1 MAIHEDNKL
10 VQQEE
15 SDDLTLGVL
24 EAVDTKKSITQRSI
38 ARDLGMALG
47 LVNSYLKRCVKKG
60 FVKIQQAPKNR
71 YLYYLTPK
79 GFSEKTKLTAEF
91 LTSSFT
97 FFRKSRDQI
106 EEILDNCSKK
116 NWKRI
121 LLFGNSELA
130 EITSLYSKNYGIQ
143 IIQIYD
149 PSGLKDSQ
157 QEHFPPPMNELDAV
171 VLTDLTSPQKSYEQL
186 VTIYKSKP
194 ILVPKLLKVKGVK
207 SERR

>member
-10 VQQEE
+10 TKQEE
-15 SDDLTLGVL
+15 SGDLTLGVL
-24 EAVDTKKSITQRSI
+24 EAIDSKKSITQRSI
-38 ARDLGMALG
+38 SKDLDMALG

-60 FVKIQQAPKNR
+60 FIKIQQAPKNR

-79 GFSEKTKLTAEF
+79 GFSEKAKLTAEF

-106 EEILDNCSKK
+106 EEILDHCNKK

-130 EITSLYSKNYGIQ
+130 EITSLYSKNYEVQ
-143 IIQIYD
+143 IIQVYNT
-149 PSGLKDSQ
+149 SNLKDSKQ
-157 QEHFPPPMNELDAV
+157 DDFPPVSDLDAII
-171 VLTDLTSPQKSYEQL
+171 LTDLTLPQKSYEQL
-186 VTIYKSKP
+186 VTVYKSKP
-194 ILVPKLLKVKGVK
+194 ILVPKLLKVKGV
-207 SERR
+207 

>member
-10 VQQEE
+10 TKQEE
-15 SDDLTLGVL
+15 SGDLTLGVL
-24 EAVDTKKSITQRSI
+24 EAIDSKKSITQRSI
-38 ARDLGMALG
+38 SKDLDMALG

-60 FVKIQQAPKNR
+60 FIKIQQAPKNR
-71 YLYYLTPK
+71 YLYYLTPR

-106 EEILDNCSKK
+106 EEILDHCNKK

-130 EITSLYSKNYGIQ
+130 EITSLYSKNYEVQ
-143 IIQIYD
+143 IMQVYNT
-149 PSGLKDSQ
+149 SNLRDSKQ
-157 QEHFPPPMNELDAV
+157 DDFPPVSDLDAII
-171 VLTDLTSPQKSYEQL
+171 LTDLTSPQKSYEQL
-186 VTIYKSKP
+186 VTVYKSKP
-194 ILVPKLLKVKGVK
+194 ILVPKLLKVKGAK
-207 SERR
+207 SGR

>member
-10 VQQEE
+10 TKQEE
-15 SDDLTLGVL
+15 SGDLTLGVL
-24 EAVDTKKSITQRSI
+24 EAIDSKKSITQRSI
-38 ARDLGMALG
+38 SKDLDMALG

-60 FVKIQQAPKNR
+60 FIKIQQAPKNR

-79 GFSEKTKLTAEF
+79 GFSEKAKLTAEF

-106 EEILDNCSKK
+106 EEILDHCNKK
-116 NWKRI
+116 NWKRS

-130 EITSLYSKNYGIQ
+130 EITSLYSKNYEIQ
-143 IIQIYD
+143 IIQVYD
-149 PSGLKDSQ
+149 TSNLRDSQ
-157 QEHFPPPMNELDAV
+157 QDNFPPASDLDAII
-171 VLTDLTSPQKSYEQL
+171 LTDLTSSQESYEQL
-186 VTIYKSKP
+186 ITIYKSKP

>member
-10 VQQEE
+10 TKQEE
-15 SDDLTLGVL
+15 SGDLTLGVL
-24 EAVDTKKSITQRSI
+24 EAIDSKKSITQRSI
-38 ARDLGMALG
+38 SKDLDMALG

-60 FVKIQQAPKNR
+60 FIKIQQAPKNR

-79 GFSEKTKLTAEF
+79 GFSEKAKLTAEF

-106 EEILDNCSKK
+106 EEILDHCNKK

-130 EITSLYSKNYGIQ
+130 EITSLYSKNYEVQ
-143 IIQIYD
+143 IIQVHNT
-149 PSGLKDSQ
+149 SNLRDSKQ
-157 QEHFPPPMNELDAV
+157 DGFPPVSDLDAII
-171 VLTDLTSPQKSYEQL
+171 LTDLTSPQKSYEQL
-186 VTIYKSKP
+186 VTVYKSKP
-194 ILVPKLLKVKGVK
+194 ILVPKLLKVKGV
-207 SERR
+207 

>member
-10 VQQEE
+10 TKQEE
-15 SDDLTLGVL
+15 SGDLTLGVL
-24 EAVDTKKSITQRSI
+24 EAIDSKKSITQRSI
-38 ARDLGMALG
+38 SKDLDMALG

-60 FVKIQQAPKNR
+60 FIKIQQAPKNR

-79 GFSEKTKLTAEF
+79 GFSEKAKLTAEF

-106 EEILDNCSKK
+106 EEILENCNKK

-130 EITSLYSKNYGIQ
+130 EITSLYSKNYEVQ
-143 IIQIYD
+143 IIQVYNT
-149 PSGLKDSQ
+149 SNLRDSKQ
-157 QEHFPPPMNELDAV
+157 DDFPPVSDLDAII
-171 VLTDLTSPQKSYEQL
+171 LTDLTSPQKSYEQL
-186 VTIYKSKP
+186 VTVYKSKP

-207 SERR
+207 SGRR

>member
-10 VQQEE
+10 TKQEE
-15 SDDLTLGVL
+15 SGDLTLGVL
-24 EAVDTKKSITQRSI
+24 EAIDSKKSITQRSI
-38 ARDLGMALG
+38 SKDLDMALG

-60 FVKIQQAPKNR
+60 FIKIQQAPKNR

-79 GFSEKTKLTAEF
+79 GFSEKAKLTAEF

-106 EEILDNCSKK
+106 EEILDHCNKK

-130 EITSLYSKNYGIQ
+130 EITSLYSKNHEVQ
-143 IIQIYD
+143 IIQVYNT
-149 PSGLKDSQ
+149 SNLRDSKQ
-157 QEHFPPPMNELDAV
+157 DDFPPVSDLDAII
-171 VLTDLTSPQKSYEQL
+171 LTDLTSPQKSYEQL
-186 VTIYKSKP
+186 VTVYKSKP
-194 ILVPKLLKVKGVK
+194 ILVPKLLKVKGV
-207 SERR
+207 

>member
-10 VQQEE
+10 TKQEE
-15 SDDLTLGVL
+15 SGDLTLGVL
-24 EAVDTKKSITQRSI
+24 EAIDSKKSITQRSI
-38 ARDLGMALG
+38 SKDLDMALG

-60 FVKIQQAPKNR
+60 FIKIQQAPKNR

-79 GFSEKTKLTAEF
+79 GFSEKAKLTAEF

-106 EEILDNCSKK
+106 EEILENCNKK
-116 NWKRI
+116 NWKKI

-130 EITSLYSKNYGIQ
+130 EITSLYSKNYEIQ
-143 IIQIYD
+143 IIQVYD
-149 PSGLKDSQ
+149 TSNLKDSQ
-157 QEHFPPPMNELDAV
+157 QDNFPPASDLDAII
-171 VLTDLTSPQKSYEQL
+171 LTDLTSSQESYEQL
-186 VTIYKSKP
+186 ITIYKSKP

-207 SERR
+207 SGR

>member
-10 VQQEE
+10 TKQEE
-15 SDDLTLGVL
+15 SGDLTLGVL
-24 EAVDTKKSITQRSI
+24 EAIDSKKSITQRSI
-38 ARDLGMALG
+38 SKDLDMALG

-60 FVKIQQAPKNR
+60 FIKIQQAPKNR

-79 GFSEKTKLTAEF
+79 GFSEKAKLTAEF

-106 EEILDNCSKK
+106 EEILDNCNKK

-130 EITSLYSKNYGIQ
+130 EITSLYSKNHEVQ
-143 IIQIYD
+143 IIQVYNT
-149 PSGLKDSQ
+149 SNLRDSKQ
-157 QEHFPPPMNELDAV
+157 DNFPPASDLDAII
-171 VLTDLTSPQKSYEQL
+171 LTDLTSPQKSYEQL
-186 VTIYKSKP
+186 VTVYKSKP

-207 SERR
+207 SGRR

>member
-1 MAIHEDNKL
+1 MTIHEDNKL
-10 VQQEE
+10 AKQEE
-15 SDDLTLGVL
+15 SSDLTLGVL
-24 EAVDTKKSITQRSI
+24 EAIDSKKSITQRSI
-38 ARDLGMALG
+38 SKDLDMALG

-60 FVKIQQAPKNR
+60 FIKIQQAPKNR
-71 YLYYLTPK
+71 YLYYLTPR

-106 EEILDNCSKK
+106 EEILDHCNKK

-130 EITSLYSKNYGIQ
+130 EITSLYSKNYEVQ
-143 IIQIYD
+143 IMQVYNT
-149 PSGLKDSQ
+149 SNLRDSKQ
-157 QEHFPPPMNELDAV
+157 DDFPPVSDLDAII
-171 VLTDLTSPQKSYEQL
+171 LTDLTSPQKSYQQL
-186 VTIYKSKP
+186 VTVYKSKP

-207 SERR
+207 SGRR

>member
-10 VQQEE
+10 TKQEE
-15 SDDLTLGVL
+15 SGDLTLGVL
-24 EAVDTKKSITQRSI
+24 EAIDSKKSITQRSI
-38 ARDLGMALG
+38 SKDLDMALG

-60 FVKIQQAPKNR
+60 FIKIQQAPKNR
-71 YLYYLTPK
+71 YLYYLTPR

-106 EEILDNCSKK
+106 EEILDNCNKK

-130 EITSLYSKNYGIQ
+130 EITSLYSKNHEVQ
-143 IIQIYD
+143 IIQVYNT
-149 PSGLKDSQ
+149 SNLRDSKQ
-157 QEHFPPPMNELDAV
+157 DNFPPASDLDAII
-171 VLTDLTSPQKSYEQL
+171 LTDLTSPQKSYEQL
-186 VTIYKSKP
+186 VTVYKSKP
-194 ILVPKLLKVKGVK
+194 ILVPKLLKVKGAK
-207 SERR
+207 SGRR

>member
-10 VQQEE
+10 TKQEE
-15 SDDLTLGVL
+15 SGDLTLGVL
-24 EAVDTKKSITQRSI
+24 EAIDSKKSITQRSI
-38 ARDLGMALG
+38 SKDLDMALG

-60 FVKIQQAPKNR
+60 FIKIQQAPKNR

-79 GFSEKTKLTAEF
+79 GFSEKAKLTAEF

-106 EEILDNCSKK
+106 EEILDHCNKK

-130 EITSLYSKNYGIQ
+130 EITSLYSKNYEVQ
-143 IIQIYD
+143 IIQVYNT
-149 PSGLKDSQ
+149 SNLRDSKQ
-157 QEHFPPPMNELDAV
+157 DDFPPVSDLDAII
-171 VLTDLTSPQKSYEQL
+171 LTDLTSPQKSYEQL
-186 VTIYKSKP
+186 VIVYKSKP
-194 ILVPKLLKVKGVK
+194 ILVPKLLKVKGV
-207 SERR
+207 

>member
-1 MAIHEDNKL
+1 MTIHEDNKL
-10 VQQEE
+10 AKQEE
-15 SDDLTLGVL
+15 SSDLTLGVL
-24 EAVDTKKSITQRSI
+24 EAIDSKKSITQRSI
-38 ARDLGMALG
+38 SKDLDMALG

-60 FVKIQQAPKNR
+60 FIKIQQAPKNR

-79 GFSEKTKLTAEF
+79 GFSEKAKLTAEF

-106 EEILDNCSKK
+106 EEILDHCNKK

-130 EITSLYSKNYGIQ
+130 EITSLYSKNYEVQ
-143 IIQIYD
+143 IMQVYNT
-149 PSGLKDSQ
+149 SNLRDSKQ
-157 QEHFPPPMNELDAV
+157 DDFPPVSDLDAII
-171 VLTDLTSPQKSYEQL
+171 LTDLTSPQKSYEQL
-186 VTIYKSKP
+186 VTVYKSKP

-207 SERR
+207 SGRR

>member
-10 VQQEE
+10 TKQEE
-15 SDDLTLGVL
+15 SGDLTLGVL
-24 EAVDTKKSITQRSI
+24 EAIDSKKSITQRSI
-38 ARDLGMALG
+38 SKDLDMALG

-60 FVKIQQAPKNR
+60 FIKIQQAPKNR

-79 GFSEKTKLTAEF
+79 GFSEKAKLTAEF

-106 EEILDNCSKK
+106 EEILDNCNKK

-130 EITSLYSKNYGIQ
+130 EITSLYSKNYEVQ
-143 IIQIYD
+143 IMQVYNT
-149 PSGLKDSQ
+149 SNLRDSKQ
-157 QEHFPPPMNELDAV
+157 DNFPPASDLDAII
-171 VLTDLTSPQKSYEQL
+171 LTDLTSPQKSYEQL
-186 VTIYKSKP
+186 VTVYKSKP

-207 SERR
+207 SGRR

>member
-10 VQQEE
+10 TKQEE
-15 SDDLTLGVL
+15 SGDLTLGVL
-24 EAVDTKKSITQRSI
+24 EAIDSKKSITQRSI
-38 ARDLGMALG
+38 SKDLDMALG

-60 FVKIQQAPKNR
+60 FIKIQQAPKNR

-79 GFSEKTKLTAEF
+79 GFSEKAKLTAEF

-106 EEILDNCSKK
+106 EEILDHCNKK

-130 EITSLYSKNYGIQ
+130 EITSLYSKNYEVQ
-143 IIQIYD
+143 IIQVYNT
-149 PSGLKDSQ
+149 SNLRDSKQ
-157 QEHFPPPMNELDAV
+157 DDFPPVSDLDAII
-171 VLTDLTSPQKSYEQL
+171 LTDLTSSQESYEQL
-186 VTIYKSKP
+186 ITIYKSKP

-207 SERR
+207 SGR

>member
-10 VQQEE
+10 TKQEE
-15 SDDLTLGVL
+15 SGDLTLGVL
-24 EAVDTKKSITQRSI
+24 EAIDSKKSITQRSI
-38 ARDLGMALG
+38 SKDLDMALG

-60 FVKIQQAPKNR
+60 FIKIQQAPKNR

-79 GFSEKTKLTAEF
+79 GFSEKAKLTAVF

-106 EEILDNCSKK
+106 EEILDHCNKK

-130 EITSLYSKNYGIQ
+130 EITSLYSKNYEVQ
-143 IIQIYD
+143 IIQVYNT
-149 PSGLKDSQ
+149 SNLRDSKQ
-157 QEHFPPPMNELDAV
+157 DDFPPVSDLDAII
-171 VLTDLTSPQKSYEQL
+171 LTDLTSPQKSYEQL
-186 VTIYKSKP
+186 VTVYKSKP
-194 ILVPKLLKVKGVK
+194 ILVPKLLKVKGV
-207 SERR
+207 

>member
-10 VQQEE
+10 TKQEE
-15 SDDLTLGVL
+15 SGDLTLGVI
-24 EAVDTKKSITQRSI
+24 EAIDSKKSIKQRSI
-38 ARDLGMALG
+38 SKDLDMALG

-60 FVKIQQAPKNR
+60 FIKIQQAPKNR

-79 GFSEKTKLTAEF
+79 GFSEKAKLTAEF

-106 EEILDNCSKK
+106 EEILDHCNKK

-130 EITSLYSKNYGIQ
+130 EITSLYSKNYEVQ
-143 IIQIYD
+143 IIQVYNT
-149 PSGLKDSQ
+149 SNLRDSKQ
-157 QEHFPPPMNELDAV
+157 DDFPPVSDLDAII
-171 VLTDLTSPQKSYEQL
+171 LTDLTSPQKS
-186 VTIYKSKP
+186 
-194 ILVPKLLKVKGVK
+194 
-207 SERR
+207 

>member
-10 VQQEE
+10 TKQEE
-15 SDDLTLGVL
+15 SGDLTLGVL
-24 EAVDTKKSITQRSI
+24 EAIDSKKSITQRSI
-38 ARDLGMALG
+38 SKDLDMALG

-60 FVKIQQAPKNR
+60 FIKIQQAPKNR

-79 GFSEKTKLTAEF
+79 GFSEKAKLTAEF

-106 EEILDNCSKK
+106 EEILDHCNKK

-130 EITSLYSKNYGIQ
+130 EITSLYSKNYEIQ
-143 IIQIYD
+143 IIQVYD
-149 PSGLKDSQ
+149 TSNLRDSQ
-157 QEHFPPPMNELDAV
+157 QDNFPPASDLDAII
-171 VLTDLTSPQKSYEQL
+171 LTDLTSPQKSYEQL
-186 VTIYKSKP
+186 VTVYKSKP

-207 SERR
+207 SGRR

>member
-1 MAIHEDNKL
+1 MTIHEDDKL
-10 VQQEE
+10 TKQEE
-15 SDDLTLGVL
+15 SGDLTLGVL
-24 EAVDTKKSITQRSI
+24 EAIDSKKSITQRSI
-38 ARDLGMALG
+38 SKDLDMALG

-60 FVKIQQAPKNR
+60 FIKIQQAPKNR

-79 GFSEKTKLTAEF
+79 GFSEKAKLPAEF

-106 EEILDNCSKK
+106 EEILDHCNKK

-130 EITSLYSKNYGIQ
+130 EITSLYSKNYEVQ
-143 IIQIYD
+143 IIQVYNT
-149 PSGLKDSQ
+149 SNLRDSKQ
-157 QEHFPPPMNELDAV
+157 DDFPPVSDLDAII
-171 VLTDLTSPQKSYEQL
+171 LTDLTSPQKSYEQL
-186 VTIYKSKP
+186 VTVYKSKP

-207 SERR
+207 SGRR

>member
-10 VQQEE
+10 TKQEE
-15 SDDLTLGVL
+15 SGDLTLGVL
-24 EAVDTKKSITQRSI
+24 EAIDSKKSITQRSI
-38 ARDLGMALG
+38 SKDLDMALG

-60 FVKIQQAPKNR
+60 FIKIQQAPKNR

-79 GFSEKTKLTAEF
+79 GFSEKAKLTAEF

-106 EEILDNCSKK
+106 EEILDHCNKK

-130 EITSLYSKNYGIQ
+130 EITSLYSKNYEVQ
-143 IIQIYD
+143 IIQVYNT
-149 PSGLKDSQ
+149 SNLRDSKQ
-157 QEHFPPPMNELDAV
+157 DNFPPASDLDAII
-171 VLTDLTSPQKSYEQL
+171 LTDLTSPQKSYEQL
-186 VTIYKSKP
+186 VTVYKSKP
-194 ILVPKLLKVKGVK
+194 ILVPKLLKVKGAK
-207 SERR
+207 SGR

>member
-10 VQQEE
+10 TKQEE
-15 SDDLTLGVL
+15 SGDLTLGVL
-24 EAVDTKKSITQRSI
+24 EAIDSKKSITQRSI
-38 ARDLGMALG
+38 SKDLDMALG

-60 FVKIQQAPKNR
+60 FIKIQQAPKNR

-79 GFSEKTKLTAEF
+79 GFSEKAKLTAEF

-106 EEILDNCSKK
+106 EEILDNCNKK

-130 EITSLYSKNYGIQ
+130 EITSLYSKNYEVQ
-143 IIQIYD
+143 IIQVYNT
-149 PSGLKDSQ
+149 SNLRDSKQ
-157 QEHFPPPMNELDAV
+157 DDFPPVSDLDAII
-171 VLTDLTSPQKSYEQL
+171 LTDLTSPQKSYEQL
-186 VTIYKSKP
+186 VTVYKSKP

-207 SERR
+207 SGRR

>member
-10 VQQEE
+10 TKQEE
-15 SDDLTLGVL
+15 SGDLTLGVL
-24 EAVDTKKSITQRSI
+24 EAIDSKKSITQRSI
-38 ARDLGMALG
+38 SKDLDMALG

-60 FVKIQQAPKNR
+60 FIKIQQAPKNR

-79 GFSEKTKLTAEF
+79 GFSEKAKLTAEF

-106 EEILDNCSKK
+106 EEILDHCNKK

-130 EITSLYSKNYGIQ
+130 EITSLYSKNYEVQ
-143 IIQIYD
+143 IIQVYNT
-149 PSGLKDSQ
+149 SNLRDSKQ
-157 QEHFPPPMNELDAV
+157 DNFPPASDLDAII
-171 VLTDLTSPQKSYEQL
+171 LTDLTSPQKSYEQL
-186 VTIYKSKP
+186 VTVYKSKP

-207 SERR
+207 SGRR

>member
-10 VQQEE
+10 TKQEE
-15 SDDLTLGVL
+15 SGDLTLGVL
-24 EAVDTKKSITQRSI
+24 EAIDSKKSITQRSI
-38 ARDLGMALG
+38 SKDLDMALG

-60 FVKIQQAPKNR
+60 FIKIQQAPKNR

-79 GFSEKTKLTAEF
+79 GFSEKAKLTAEF

-106 EEILDNCSKK
+106 EEILDHCNKK

-130 EITSLYSKNYGIQ
+130 EITSLYSKNYEVQ
-143 IIQIYD
+143 IMQVYNT
-149 PSGLKDSQ
+149 SNLRDSKQ
-157 QEHFPPPMNELDAV
+157 DDFPPVSDLDAII
-171 VLTDLTSPQKSYEQL
+171 LTDLTSPQKSYEQL
-186 VTIYKSKP
+186 VTVYKSKP
-194 ILVPKLLKVKGVK
+194 ILVPKLLKVNA
-207 SERR
+207 E

>member
-10 VQQEE
+10 TKQEE
-15 SDDLTLGVL
+15 SGDLTLGVL
-24 EAVDTKKSITQRSI
+24 EAIDSKKSITQRSI
-38 ARDLGMALG
+38 SKDLDMALG

-60 FVKIQQAPKNR
+60 FIKIQQAPKNR
-71 YLYYLTPK
+71 YLYYLTPR

-106 EEILDNCSKK
+106 EEILDNCNKK

-130 EITSLYSKNYGIQ
+130 EITSLYSKNHKVQ
-143 IIQIYD
+143 IIQVYNT
-149 PSGLKDSQ
+149 SNLRDSKQ
-157 QEHFPPPMNELDAV
+157 DDFPPVSDLDAII
-171 VLTDLTSPQKSYEQL
+171 LTDLTSSQESYEQL
-186 VTIYKSKP
+186 ITIYKSKP

-207 SERR
+207 SGRR